1 AEEAIV
7 LHHCNADTRNRYWGD
22 YLNFQCCIWR
32 AAAASALR
40 ESRPNRRTE
49 RGQRAGRENAI
60 RGPEFRGYPHTE
72 SLPAWTGRIPRH
84 DCLHWGRIAADSHDG
99 CCRVHGFFFD
109 YESW

>member
-1 AEEAIV
+1 AVRVRTNGRLSPRSSSCIPRPAEEPIV

-72 SLPAWTGRIPRH
+72 SLPAWTGRI
-84 DCLHWGRIAADSHDG
+84 
-99 CCRVHGFFFD
+99 
-109 YESW
+109 